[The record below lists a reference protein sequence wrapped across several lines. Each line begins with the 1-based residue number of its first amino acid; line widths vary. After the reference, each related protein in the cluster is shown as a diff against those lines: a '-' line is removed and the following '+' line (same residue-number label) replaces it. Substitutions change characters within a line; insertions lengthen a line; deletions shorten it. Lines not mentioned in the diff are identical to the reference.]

1 VSRAGAGFS
10 LRDAAPAD
18 IPSITR
24 IYAHHV
30 RFGLASFEDEPPDE
44 AEMER
49 RFDDVRA
56 RGLPWLVAADAD
68 SLLRGYAYAMPY
80 RLRSA
85 YRFTLEDSIYIA
97 PDWLR
102 RGLGRA
108 LLARLLESCA
118 AANFRQMVAVIGD
131 SANAASVGLHDRLG
145 FRRVGL
151 LPAVGFKRGRWIDCV
166 LMQRELGDGAAT
178 LP

>member
-1 VSRAGAGFS
+1 MSEAGAGFS
-10 LRDAAPAD
+10 LRDATPAD

-44 AEMER
+44 AEMAR
-49 RFDDVRA
+49 RMEDVRA
-56 RGLPWLVAADAD
+56 RALPFLVATDTAGVPH
-68 SLLRGYAYAMPY
+68 GYAYAMPY

-85 YRFTLEDSIYIA
+85 YRYTLEDSIYIE
-97 PDWLR
+97 PEWSR

-108 LLARLLESCA
+108 LLARLIERCA
-118 AANFRQMVAVIGD
+118 AANFRQMIAVIGD
-131 SANAASVGLHDRLG
+131 SANLGSIALHERLG

-151 LPAVGFKRGRWIDCV
+151 LPAVGFKHGRWVDGV

>member
-1 VSRAGAGFS
+1 MSPARAGVS

-18 IPSITR
+18 LPSITR

-30 RFGLASFEDEPPDE
+30 RHGLASFEDEPPDE
-44 AEMER
+44 AEMAR
-49 RFDDVRA
+49 RFDDVRG
-56 RGLPWLVAADAD
+56 RGLPWLVAADAEATV
-68 SLLRGYAYAMPY
+68 RGYAYAMPY

-85 YRFTLEDSIYIA
+85 YRFTLEDSIYIE
-97 PDWLR
+97 PSWLR
-102 RGLGRA
+102 RGLGGA
-108 LLARLLESCA
+108 LLARLIEHCT
-118 AANFRQMVAVIGD
+118 AANYRQMVAVIGD
-131 SANAASVGLHDRLG
+131 SGNAASIALHDRLG

-151 LPAVGFKRGRWIDCV
+151 LPAVGFKHQRWIDCV

>member
-1 VSRAGAGFS
+1 MSGAGAGFS
-10 LRDAAPAD
+10 LRDATPPD

-44 AEMER
+44 AEMR
-49 RFDDVRA
+49 RRMEDVRDRA
-56 RGLPWLVAADAD
+56 LPFLVATDAAD
-68 SLLRGYAYAMPY
+68 RPHGYAYALPY

-85 YRFTLEDSIYIA
+85 YRYTLEDSIYVE
-97 PDWLR
+97 PEWSR

-108 LLARLLESCA
+108 LLTHLIERCT

-131 SANAASVGLHDRLG
+131 SANAASIGLHERLG

-151 LPAVGFKRGRWIDCV
+151 LPAAGFKHGRWVDCV

>member
-1 VSRAGAGFS
+1 VSDAGAGFS
-10 LRDAAPAD
+10 LREAVPTDL
-18 IPSITR
+18 PSITR
-24 IYAHHV
+24 IYAYHV
-30 RFGLASFEDEPPDE
+30 KFGLASFEDDAPDE
-44 AEMER
+44 AEMR
-49 RFDDVRA
+49 RRLDDVWE
-56 RGLPWLVAADAD
+56 RGLPWLVAEDA
-68 SLLRGYAYAMPY
+68 SATVRGYAYAQPY

-108 LLARLLESCA
+108 LLARLIERCA
-118 AANFRQMVAVIGD
+118 AGNFRQMVAVIGD
-131 SANAASVGLHDRLG
+131 SANAASIGLHERLG

-151 LPAVGFKRGRWIDCV
+151 LPAVGFKHRRWVDCV
-166 LMQRELGDGAAT
+166 LMQREIGDGAAT

>member
-1 VSRAGAGFS
+1 MSQAGAGFS

-30 RFGLASFEDEPPDE
+30 RYGLASFEDEPPDE
-44 AEMER
+44 AEMAR
-49 RFDDVRA
+49 RLDDVRA
-56 RGLPWLVAADAD
+56 RGLPWLIAADDAAVV
-68 SLLRGYAYAMPY
+68 RGYAYASPY

-102 RGLGRA
+102 RGLGLA
-108 LLARLLESCA
+108 LLARLIERCA
-118 AANFRQMVAVIGD
+118 AANYRQMVAVIGD
-131 SANAASVGLHDRLG
+131 SANAASIGLHDRLG

-151 LPAVGFKRGRWIDCV
+151 LPAAGFKHGRWVDCV

>member
-1 VSRAGAGFS
+1 VSPGGAGFS
-10 LRDAAPAD
+10 LREAAPAD
-18 IPSITR
+18 LPAITR

-30 RFGLASFEDEPPDE
+30 HFGLASFEDEAPDE
-44 AEMER
+44 AEMAR
-49 RFDDVRA
+49 RLDDVWE
-56 RGLPWLVAADAD
+56 RGLPWLVAEDAAATV
-68 SLLRGYAYAMPY
+68 RGYAYAMPY

-108 LLARLLESCA
+108 LLARLIERCA
-118 AANFRQMVAVIGD
+118 AANYRQMVAVIGD
-131 SANAASVGLHDRLG
+131 SANAASIGLHDQLG

-151 LPAVGFKRGRWIDCV
+151 LPAVGFKLGRWVDCV
-166 LMQRELGDGAAT
+166 LMQRELGGGAAT